1 MSSPTPC
8 IRNVPIKHK
17 TLKATTPFSYI
28 PSSTLYPEELSSVVY
43 DQALGREAHLLQLL
57 GIWCG
62 DLSTS
67 DTGGGCLQVVESV
80 LASKCHDLRCD
91 TERGETGLYAEHVA
105 GLLDGLDDSLD
116 VEGLD
121 GAEVDDLS
129 LNAVLGLELF
139 GGDKGLA
146 DAAGEGDDGEVLAG
160 ALDLGLSE
168 LRGLSV
174 SVRGGEG
181 GGVAYRNDEVVLL
194 GLLAH
199 GEGKTVQKSAIV
211 SNRAFHLMSIVT
223 YSFSRTTTGLGS
235 RMAAFNRPLASS
247 ALYGETTFSPGM
259 LPYHAV

>member
-91 TERGETGLYAEHVA
+91 TERGETGLDGHHGA
-105 GLLDGLDDSLD
+105 GLLDGVDDGLEVERLDR
-116 VEGLD
+116 
-121 GAEVDDLS
+121 AEVDDLS
-129 LNAVLGLELF
+129 LNAVLLLESLS
-139 GGDKGLA
+139 GDEGLA
-146 DAAGEGDDGEVLAG
+146 NAAGEGDDGKVLSG
-160 ALDLGLSE
+160 ALNLGLAD
-168 LRGLSV
+168 L
-174 SVRGGEG
+174 
-181 GGVAYRNDEVVLL
+181 
-194 GLLAH
+194 
-199 GEGKTVQKSAIV
+199 
-211 SNRAFHLMSIVT
+211 
-223 YSFSRTTTGLGS
+223 
-235 RMAAFNRPLASS
+235 
-247 ALYGETTFSPGM
+247 
-259 LPYHAV
+259 